1 MRRKKTNLRIS
12 SRRWTT
18 PCARSTSGSTRRC
31 AFWGTRSPRRVF
43 VRALKVERFFK
54 RGVSAI
60 DKEWRAQFPD
70 DATYISELS
79 KKEYPSEA
87 NAVMRAATPFV
98 HARAEKGA
106 RAD

>member
-1 MRRKKTNLRIS
+1 MDD
-12 SRRWTT
+12 
-18 PCARSTSGSTRRC
+18 A
-31 AFWGTRSPRRVF
+31 
-43 VRALKVERFFK
+43 VRAFNVWFDASLRVLGDSIAETGSSYAPKVERLFK